1 MTKVA
6 ETETKQNEK
15 CPLGLLAGSYFPAYL
30 FLALLACSF
39 LGEPQ
44 NPQKW
49 VLAGF
54 DRPHLPSQHHQ
65 NWADGTGCCCGA
77 GLVAPDAV
85 ESVPWCCGAG
95 IVAPDGVDSSPW
107 CCVVS
112 CAGLLELELVLLALL
127 LLVVTDLVVLLS
139 LTS

>member
-1 MTKVA
+1 MTH
-6 ETETKQNEK
+6 
-15 CPLGLLAGSYFPAYL
+15 P
-30 FLALLACSF
+30 
-39 LGEPQ
+39 
-44 NPQKW
+44 
-49 VLAGF
+49 
-54 DRPHLPSQHHQ
+54 R
-65 NWADGTGCCCGA
+65 TGCCFGA

-112 CAGLLELELVLLALL
+112 GAGLLELELVLLALL
-127 LLVVTDLVVLLS
+127 LLLVTDLVVLLS